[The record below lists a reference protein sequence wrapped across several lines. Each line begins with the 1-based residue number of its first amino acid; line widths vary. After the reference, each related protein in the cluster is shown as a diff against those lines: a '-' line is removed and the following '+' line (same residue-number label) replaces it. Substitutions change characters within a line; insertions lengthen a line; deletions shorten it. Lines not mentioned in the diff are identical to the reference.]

1 MPLSSAAS
9 GASGRAQV
17 ARAARL
23 LMVFSFGSG
32 TLALR
37 SSLASPGPRSGFTSV
52 HSTEAARG
60 ANGLGIFFVNSVGN
74 I

>member
-1 MPLSSAAS
+1 
-9 GASGRAQV
+9 
-17 ARAARL
+17 
-23 LMVFSFGSG
+23 MVFSFGSG

-37 SSLASPGPRSGFTSV
+37 SSLASPGPRSRFTSA

-60 ANGLGIFFVNSVGN
+60 VDGLGIFFVKSVGN